1 MIIFHLEYDRLTG
14 EIDIDECYVDVD
26 TSFVEAEDSQI
37 RELVR
42 REPHD

>member
-1 MIIFHLEYDRLTG
+1 MIIYHIEYDEFGEVDTLLTY
-14 EIDIDECYVDVD
+14 DDVD